1 MTSNRAVEKEELRS
15 KDKLESFIMKE
26 NYLVQYV
33 TIHPQPYFRICL
45 WEFPALMLNNS
56 VTSFQVNA
64 NKLLSAFV
72 RRQSYACEAG
82 PFSSNQKGWGAV
94 VSSGINP
101 SWITKVK
108 FSLLVY
114 LYYLNCLVSP
124 YFDTNIFQNSPG
136 IQVIPQYQG
145 RKERKDVK

>member
-1 MTSNRAVEKEELRS
+1 MASDRAVEKEELRS

-33 TIHPQPYFRICL
+33 TIHPQPCFRICL

-56 VTSFQVNA
+56 VTSFQVNV

-82 PFSSNQKGWGAV
+82 PFSSNQKRMG
-94 VSSGINP
+94 SSGEFWYKPLLDHQSKIFFAGLFVLF
-101 SWITKVK
+101 KL
-108 FSLLVY
+108 FSFPL
-114 LYYLNCLVSP
+114 
-124 YFDTNIFQNSPG
+124 F
-136 IQVIPQYQG
+136 
-145 RKERKDVK
+145 